1 MTDECHP
8 DVASPYLLITTAV
21 RQAYRQTRPG
31 SGGAGCPD
39 RAVQRRH
46 HRTAGGCRTA
56 RLTCG
61 CSQYARYLY
70 VLRLVPVASDTVG
83 DASSVSSFAPLLLQ
97 VLALILLL
105 ADTFDDVWE
114 H

>member
-70 VLRLVPVASDTVG
+70 VLRLVPVLT
-83 DASSVSSFAPLLLQ
+83 LL
-97 VLALILLL
+97 V
-105 ADTFDDVWE
+105 THPPCPPSHHCCCRCWR
-114 H
+114 